1 MFLNAGKPAQT
12 DLLLGGV
19 FETIAHAMHG
29 VQPLGITRIVADFGA
44 QVLHMGVDGALVA
57 LEVVAQNLFNQFHA
71 RVHTTRVAAQ
81 RGEQLEF
88 AGGKVNLFAAYED
101 PNSSTSR

>member
-44 QVLHMGVDGALVA
+44 QVLHVGV
-57 LEVVAQNLFNQFHA
+57 EV
-71 RVHTTRVAAQ
+71 R
-81 RGEQLEF
+81 
-88 AGGKVNLFAAYED
+88 
-101 PNSSTSR
+101 S